1 LYYVFTKE
9 EAYSS
14 FLFFVILGEDIFGFA
29 GKSGIREHY
38 IPQGEVE

>member
-1 LYYVFTKE
+1 MYYVSTKE

-29 GKSGIREHY
+29 GRAGFRSIASRKG
-38 IPQGEVE
+38 